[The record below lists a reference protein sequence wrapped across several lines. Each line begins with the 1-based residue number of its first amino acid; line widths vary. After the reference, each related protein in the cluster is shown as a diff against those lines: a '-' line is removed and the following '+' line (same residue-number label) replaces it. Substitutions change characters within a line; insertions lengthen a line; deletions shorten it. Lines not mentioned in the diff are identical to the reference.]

1 MRNPEPVSRRRLWPV
16 FVPLALVV
24 ALAIIWTGLWF
35 YAASAAEATLAGWR
49 EREAKSGRIYS
60 CTKQSIGGFP
70 FRFEVSCSDP
80 SAELP
85 GSAPTIALKAADL
98 KVVMQIYQPTL
109 VISEFAG
116 PLTIAEH
123 GQPVSYVANWTLGQA
138 SVRGTPAAPERASI
152 VFEQPTINRVG
163 APSTETQPY
172 ALRPNTTTV
181 LKAARIELHGRIA
194 EGSAFSNPVIEL
206 VLRLGAAAAPELHPL
221 AAQPLDAEIT
231 ATIRGLADFSPKP
244 WPERFREIQ
253 ARGGSIEIVKA
264 RVQQGEVIAV
274 SAGTLRL
281 TERGGLDGQLN
292 VTVVGIDKV
301 LKTLDID
308 RIVSEGKIGSA
319 IGRLDRIMPGLG
331 QLARQNAG
339 PSIAIGLGAIGQNT
353 TLEGKPAVT
362 VPLRF
367 SDGQVLL
374 GPFPVGRTLP
384 LF

>member
-24 ALAIIWTGLWF
+24 ALAIAWTGLWF

-60 CTKQSIGGFP
+60 CTKQTIGGYP
-70 FRFEVSCSDP
+70 FRFEVRCSDP
-80 SAELP
+80 GAELQGTVP
-85 GSAPTIALKAADL
+85 PVTLKAADL
-98 KVVMQIYQPTL
+98 LVVMQIYQPTL
-109 VISEFAG
+109 VISEFSG
-116 PLTIAEH
+116 PLTIAEP
-123 GQPVSYVANWTLGQA
+123 GQPVSYVANWKLGQS
-138 SVRGTPAAPERASI
+138 SVRGTPAAPERLS
-152 VFEQPTINRVG
+152 VVVDQPTVDRIG
-163 APSTETQPY
+163 AGANAS
-172 ALRPNTTTV
+172 V
-181 LKAARIELHGRIA
+181 LKAARIELHGRMA
-194 EGSAFSNPVIEL
+194 EGSAAGNPVIEL
-206 VLRLGAAAAPELHPL
+206 VLRLAAAAAPELHPL

-231 ATIRGLADFSPKP
+231 ATLRGLADFSPKP

-253 ARGGSIEIVKA
+253 ARGGSIEIAKA

-281 TERGGLDGQLN
+281 TQRGGLDGQLN